1 MPSPIIAI
9 DLIKTAMRLIGAIA
23 TGETPSAEESFD
35 GLRALNDVLE
45 RWSLE
50 SLAVYGSLPEAFATV
65 AGQATYSMGPGGNWN
80 TDRPPTIDNLYTTV
94 DGFDYP
100 AAEWSLEQYNA
111 VGLKSQRQ
119 PIVERWVFI
128 NDAPLAQVILWPT
141 PSRAT
146 PITID
151 APRILTQVA
160 AVATTLILPPGYA
173 SALQYAVAEE
183 LAPQYGSPID
193 VSARARATKAL
204 IKRSN
209 RTSRTMSFD
218 PTLVPN
224 ADAGA
229 SIYGW

>member
-23 TGETPSAEESFD
+23 TGETPSAEETAD
-35 GLRALNDVLE
+35 GMRALNDVLE

-50 SLAVYGSLPEAFATV
+50 SLAVYGSLPDVFATV
-65 AGQATYSMGPGGNWN
+65 TGQSTYTYGPGGNWN
-80 TDRPPTIDNLYTTV
+80 ADRPVAIDNLYTTV
-94 DGFDYP
+94 QGVDYP
-100 AAEWSLEQYNA
+100 AAQWSLEEYNA
-111 VGLKSQRQ
+111 VGIKSQRQ

-141 PSRAT
+141 PSAGT

-151 APRILTQVA
+151 APRLLTQVA
-160 AVATTLILPPGYA
+160 ASSTTLTLPPGYA

-193 VSARARATKAL
+193 VSARARAAKAL
-204 IKRSN
+204 IKRAN

-218 PTLVPN
+218 PTLLPSGLP
-224 ADAGA
+224 GA
-229 SIYGW
+229 NIYGW